1 MNAHDLLNKY
11 IRVGAYSPEVFIGD
25 PKANMKAIE
34 EIIETHYQD
43 VDLMVFPEL
52 CISGYTCAD
61 LFNQTLLL
69 DACKREL
76 MAFVK
81 KSETTYTNTI
91 FVLGMPIR
99 KDNALFNTAVYVMN
113 GEILGFVPKTY
124 IPNYNEFYEKRW
136 FVSADRRLSD
146 TINFGGKEYP
156 FTPYFLVKDEDL
168 GLCIGTDICEDLWM
182 PLPPSSLHMMY
193 GANVLVNLSAS
204 NETIS
209 KHAYRKNLVL
219 MQSARCMAA
228 YVYASAGHDESTT
241 DLLFSG
247 HKIIANNGREVRDG
261 DYTVNHIEG
270 TIDLEKLAHERARYN
285 SYTDFVPT
293 LPYVYANVHF
303 AADESKDALLSV
315 DPYPF
320 VPSDEANRDERCKEI
335 FAIQSAGLAQRMKKC
350 GTHKLVVG
358 ISGGLDSTLAVLV
371 AVEAMK
377 EIKEPNSNIIC
388 ITMPGFGTTKR
399 THSNSNDLMTYLQ
412 VDMREV
418 DIKDACLQHFKD
430 IGHDK
435 DTFDVTYEN
444 VQARERTQILMD
456 VANKEGA
463 LVVGTGDLSELAL
476 GWCTYNG
483 DHMSMYA
490 VNTSIPKTLV
500 RYIIESLA
508 KKYRSECETKI
519 ADTLEDICAT
529 PISPELLPTDA
540 SGNMV
545 QKTEDSIGK
554 YDLHDFFLFHM
565 LRNGFGPVKIY
576 ELAKLAFPEV
586 GKEVIKDTMKIF
598 YRRFFTQQFKR
609 SCLPDSVK
617 VGSVA
622 VSPRGDLRMPS
633 DASMQLWMREVEN
646 LD

>member
-1 MNAHDLLNKY
+1 MNKHDLLNKY
-11 IRVGAYSPEVFIGD
+11 VRVGAYSPDVCIGD
-25 PKANMKAIE
+25 PRANM
-34 EIIETHYQD
+34 EIIEHCIQEHIND
-43 VDLMVFPEL
+43 VDIMVFPEL

-61 LFNQTLLL
+61 LFNQTLLIDECRNTL
-69 DACKREL
+69 RD
-76 MAFVK
+76 FVK
-81 KSETTYTNTI
+81 KSSNLYTNTL

-99 KDNALFNTAVYVMN
+99 KDNLLFNTAVYVMN
-113 GEILGFVPKTY
+113 GKLLGFVPKMY
-124 IPNYNEFYEKRW
+124 LPNYNEFYEKRW
-136 FVSADRRLSD
+136 FVSADKRLSD
-146 TINFGGKEYP
+146 SIIFDGEEYP
-156 FTPYFLVKDEDL
+156 FTPYFLIRDEEL
-168 GLCIGTDICEDLWM
+168 GLCVGTDICEDLWM

-209 KHAYRKNLVL
+209 KHAYRRNLVV

-241 DLLFSG
+241 DLVFSG
-247 HKIIANNGREVRDG
+247 HKIIANNGRIMADG
-261 DYTVNHIEG
+261 DYHVNHVEA

-285 SYTDFVPT
+285 SFSDFVPN
-293 LPYVYANVHF
+293 LHYIYVDIHF
-303 AADESKDALLSV
+303 EEDNSDNAPLVV

-320 VPSDEANRDERCKEI
+320 VPSDSAVRMERCEEI
-335 FAIQSAGLAQRMKKC
+335 FGIQSTGLAQRMKKC

-377 EIKEPNSNIIC
+377 QINESNKNIIC

-399 THSNSNDLMTYLQ
+399 THDNSKDLMTYLG

-418 DIKDACLQHFKD
+418 DIKAACLQHFDD
-430 IGHDK
+430 IGHDAS
-435 DTFDVTYEN
+435 TYDVTYEN

-508 KKYRSECETKI
+508 EDYRKVENTQI
-519 ADTLEDICAT
+519 ADTLDDICDT

-565 LRNGFGPVKIY
+565 LRNGFAPRKIY
-576 ELAKLAFPEV
+576 ELAILAFPNV
-586 GKEVIKDTMKIF
+586 SKDVIKNTMSIF

-633 DASMQLWMREVEN
+633 DASMQLWMKEVEN